1 MFDFKEM
8 FQMLGKLLSSKKGLA
23 TVAITASLLSFA
35 ALPLPQAS
43 AHFGTGIGITF
54 PAGGSS
60 GGSTYSRPES
70 YAAVTHDSI
79 IEELTVTE
87 KSGRLLLEYKVTNN
101 GDTPYTVDHR
111 DGQVYD
117 MAILDK
123 NGTALWRW
131 SDGMAFT
138 QALTSSSV
146 EAHKSAIYSTEIK
159 RADYKKFKD
168 DAVLVTAW
176 LVDTPLKVSTRVP
189 RAVATGSNSGAIFG
203 TIVIGNGPWYDD

>member
-1 MFDFKEM
+1 MKT
-8 FQMLGKLLSSKKGLA
+8 KL
-23 TVAITASLLSFA
+23 FA
-35 ALPLPQAS
+35 ALSAGFLAASLCSLPQAS
-43 AHFGTGIGITF
+43 AHIGTDIGITL
-54 PAGGSS
+54 PMGGGSS
-60 GGSTYSRPES
+60 GGTTSKPES

-87 KSGRLLLEYKVTNN
+87 KSGRLLLEYKVTNQ

-117 MAILDK
+117 MAVLDK
-123 NGTALWRW
+123 NGKTLWRW

-138 QALTSSSV
+138 QALTSSSID
-146 EAHKSAIYSTEIK
+146 AHKDEVYTAEIK
-159 RADYKKFKD
+159 RTDYKKFKD

-176 LVDTPLKVSTRVP
+176 LVDTPIKVSTRIP
-189 RAVATGSNSGAIFG
+189 EAAASRGNGGAIFG